1 MKRSLKFLL
10 LTVFVMLA
18 VVLLQVKPVAAYA
31 VPQSRDAA
39 ITEFKQQLVR
49 EGKPA
54 GTYEVEITYGNNGRT
69 LTETVLMTITDVN
82 TVVNGN
88 IAIDAAD
95 FVVSQSQVTS
105 MDNAAWLKA
114 AEAQA
119 WRTDTQ
125 VLLNVQADTGHV
137 VKAAGIYP
145 VTFVTD
151 GGVQTTVN
159 VQVVDSNGAG
169 TLGTQEPIQD
179 IYVNNAATQIQENVV
194 TDTTFLWGAFGT
206 WIDTAFSVLILIA
219 FLIPITILLVEYSL
233 VLRVTKQLMQLL
245 QRK

>member
-1 MKRSLKFLL
+1 MLTMFLVL
-10 LTVFVMLA
+10 MVVVGVM
-18 VVLLQVKPVAAYA
+18 QPVAAYA
-31 VPQSRDAA
+31 LPQSRDAA

-54 GTYEVEITYGNNGRT
+54 GTYEVEITYGSDGRT
-69 LTETVLMTITDVN
+69 MTETVLMTVTDTY

-88 IAIDAAD
+88 VAIDAND
-95 FVVSQSQVTS
+95 FEVSESQVTS
-105 MDNAAWLKA
+105 MDNAAWLA
-114 AEAQA
+114 ASGAQA

-125 VLLNVQADTGHV
+125 VLLDVQADTSHV
-137 VKAAGIYP
+137 SKASGTYP

-151 GGVQTTVN
+151 GGVQTTV
-159 VQVVDSNGAG
+159 QVRVVASNGAG

-219 FLIPITILLVEYSL
+219 FLIPITILLVEYS
-233 VLRVTKQLMQLL
+233 VILRVTKQLTQLL